1 MKKEQITHDLALIV
15 VENMLEDID
24 EEYGTKQYATEAV
37 DVYKQA
43 FEIIMKRLEEE
54 S

>member
-1 MKKEQITHDLALIV
+1 MDKEQIVHDLALIV

-24 EEYGTKQYATEAV
+24 EEYGARQYAAETV
-37 DVYKQA
+37 DIYKQA

>member
-1 MKKEQITHDLALIV
+1 MDKETIAHDLALIV

-24 EEYGTKQYATEAV
+24 EDYRVSRYATEV
-37 DVYKQA
+37 VEIYKQA
-43 FEIIMKRLEEE
+43 FELIVKHLEEE

>member
-1 MKKEQITHDLALIV
+1 MDKEQIAHDLSLII

-24 EEYGTKQYATEAV
+24 EDYRVKRYAAEAV
-37 DVYKQA
+37 DIYKQA
-43 FEIIMKRLEEE
+43 FELIMKHLEEE